1 MRHTNTCPKCNQ
13 TEIFISKGKKHDQHG
28 NKIRVSGFKRVPLDH
43 YTCIN
48 CGYTEEW
55 VTEKASLDFL
65 RKKFDRLPPNK
76 DYSDF
81 V

>member
-1 MRHTNTCPKCNQ
+1 MRFSNTCPKCDSHD
-13 TEIFISKGKKHDQHG
+13 IYISKGKKHDQHG

-55 VTEKASLDFL
+55 VTDQESLKFL
-65 RKKFDRLPPNK
+65 QRKFDQRGPK
-76 DYSDF
+76 DNYSDF